1 MKHVISTKRY
11 VIITKVCQ
19 TEGIQEHHVAV
30 HVAVTAC
37 SLDCLVADFIYHRDY
52 HVAMTAVTARIA

>member
-19 TEGIQEHHVAV
+19 TEGIQEH